1 MVSNNLP
8 LVNAYLNSGLHA
20 LSDPTRLGILK
31 SLAER
36 PLAVVEL
43 ARGFPISRPAI
54 SQHLRILKDAG
65 LVSDRHAGTQR
76 IYQIDADGVA
86 ALKVH
91 FDALWSSVLDSF
103 KSAAE
108 ASTQAVPTGPAT
120 HSKSKEKED
129 VRHPRKRGVRRRR

>member
-1 MVSNNLP
+1 
-8 LVNAYLNSGLHA
+8 VNTYLNTGLQA
-20 LSDPTRLGILK
+20 LGDPTRLVILQ

-65 LVSDRHAGTQR
+65 LISDRHAGTQR
-76 IYQIDADGVA
+76 IYQIDPAGVI
-86 ALKVH
+86 ALKAH

-103 KSAAE
+103 KSATE
-108 ASTQAVPTGPAT
+108 ASVQSSLSSPAN
-120 HSKSKEKED
+120 SKSKGKEH
-129 VRHPRKRGVRRRR
+129 VGFPRNRGAQRRS